1 MELLISDE
9 LLVNSMRKLTQSE
22 IYIIDKL
29 VNDSNL
35 VIKLYTSLNN
45 YFCEDSLDGGMGS
58 IKILTNDYNT
68 IVEPILKTVDVQ
80 LIYQDLDKSTV
91 SITLLLDQDNN
102 LKELDCFKMDF
113 SPLCEPL
120 NKNNPLSLVKLS

>member
-1 MELLISDE
+1 
-9 LLVNSMRKLTQSE
+9 MRKLTQSE

>member
-1 MELLISDE
+1 MELLILGE

-29 VNDSNL
+29 VNSSNL
-35 VIKLYTSLNN
+35 AIKLYTSLNN

-58 IKILTNDYNT
+58 IKLLTNDSDI
-68 IVEPILKTVDVQ
+68 IVEPVLKTADVQ
-80 LIYQDLDKSTV
+80 LTYQDFDKSTV
-91 SITLLLDQDNN
+91 NITLLLDEDNN

-120 NKNNPLSLVKLS
+120 NKNNLLSVIKIV